1 MSAVC
6 VYNKHQQQLEWN
18 GGMLWFSLSLAGPI
32 SANLHKTLVKLRRPV
47 GCACFQKRTLLFP
60 SVLRLL
66 LFCISL
72 HHQHQHRHAFER
84 AQGSISPNRLLASR
98 SCLQRGRN
106 QRQTSSLL
114 QFSPLDS
121 WMAVVCYRFRI
132 SQQCDSHR
140 RRSFIPT
147 LTGTFWF
154 LSNQLDN
161 FQHFFTAQCPVM
173 RSKQTAR
180 ESLQKKRYNKK
191 KSCGSASEGDRRLD
205 CWRVLRLPP
214 PSHDCRRRRRA
225 YLNWWCRL
233 ASKEIKVTQQTLA
246 VNKRALRLVFST

>member
-114 QFSPLDS
+114 QFSHWTVEWLLFVIGFVYPNS
-121 WMAVVCYRFRI
+121 AIVIAVDHLFQPWLEH
-132 SQQCDSHR
+132 S
-140 RRSFIPT
+140 
-147 LTGTFWF
+147 GF
-154 LSNQLDN
+154 LATTWITSNI
-161 FQHFFTAQCPVM
+161 F
-173 RSKQTAR
+173 
-180 ESLQKKRYNKK
+180 SLPNVRWWGQNRLPERVYKK
-191 KSCGSASEGDRRLD
+191 KDT
-205 CWRVLRLPP
+205 
-214 PSHDCRRRRRA
+214 
-225 YLNWWCRL
+225 
-233 ASKEIKVTQQTLA
+233 IKK
-246 VNKRALRLVFST
+246 NLVGAPVRETDA